1 MDDKDIM
8 RRYPRITAHIIA
20 ESLGYATP
28 TRAAVILNDTKHRR
42 ENWCEWAKSK
52 CLCFSRAST
61 MFPINESSPRD
72 LACYGRDPLKAV
84 QDAIRN
90 RHHHKGYMSEYR
102 HARALVDRAI
112 KDGAEP
118 LLASWF

>member
-42 ENWCEWAKSK
+42 ENWCEWIYS
-52 CLCFSRAST
+52 
-61 MFPINESSPRD
+61 
-72 LACYGRDPLKAV
+72 CYGRDPLKAV